1 MGRPV
6 GRPIRAPGRR
16 PRVRTLR
23 VMADDLLDGSLEA
36 AARALRDRAVSAR
49 ELTDA
54 CLARIERLEPTLNAF
69 ITLTAEPARE
79 RARQLDDGTA
89 ARSDRPLRGIPVALK
104 DLFDVAGVV
113 TTAGSRLLAENVAP
127 ESATAVAK
135 LEDAGVVEL
144 GKLNLHEWAFGV
156 TTDNPHYGP
165 TRNPWAPDRIPGGS
179 SGGSATALAAGMC
192 FGSLGSDT
200 GGSIRIPAALCGVV
214 GLKPTRGRISLRG
227 VVPLSWTLD
236 HAGPMAR
243 TVRDAAIL
251 LQAIAGHDP
260 LDPASVD
267 VPVGD
272 HLADLEAGVRGLR
285 IGVARDPFFG
295 ESAQAVAD
303 AVDEAV
309 GVLESEGARI
319 EEVAL
324 PRVGELREAQ
334 GVVLGADAAA
344 YHRERFAAHPEAY
357 GRDVAQRLRRGLARR
372 GTEYARARRLR
383 AELRI
388 AYAAALAGLDALALP
403 TTPITAPLRIG
414 QDAVAAASRL
424 TAFTSPFNFT
434 GLPAISVPCG
444 VDPDGLPI
452 GLQLAGAAWSEARL
466 LRVARAYER
475 ATGWHERRPP
485 PAS

>member
-1 MGRPV
+1 MPPASARGARWATPAPRTAARPMAQSKPWPPAAQKPVGRRQGGRPRGAGGRAYRPYYTKADASVPVSPDGQAEAASNGGSRTYHRRSQTYRPPPRSRMGRPV

-144 GKLNLHEWAFGV
+144 GKLNLHECAFGV

-165 TRNPWAPDRIPGGS
+165 TRNPWALDRI
-179 SGGSATALAAGMC
+179 
-192 FGSLGSDT
+192 T

-243 TVRDAAIL
+243 TLRDAAIL

-344 YHRERFAAHPEAY
+344 YHRE
-357 GRDVAQRLRRGLARR
+357 
-372 GTEYARARRLR
+372 
-383 AELRI
+383 
-388 AYAAALAGLDALALP
+388 
-403 TTPITAPLRIG
+403 
-414 QDAVAAASRL
+414 
-424 TAFTSPFNFT
+424 
-434 GLPAISVPCG
+434 
-444 VDPDGLPI
+444 
-452 GLQLAGAAWSEARL
+452 
-466 LRVARAYER
+466 
-475 ATGWHERRPP
+475 
-485 PAS
+485 

>member
-1 MGRPV
+1 
-6 GRPIRAPGRR
+6 
-16 PRVRTLR
+16 
-23 VMADDLLDGSLEA
+23 MADDLLDGSLEA

-200 GGSIRIPAALCGVV
+200 GGSIRIPAALC
-214 GLKPTRGRISLRG
+214 
-227 VVPLSWTLD
+227 
-236 HAGPMAR
+236 
-243 TVRDAAIL
+243 
-251 LQAIAGHDP
+251 
-260 LDPASVD
+260 
-267 VPVGD
+267 
-272 HLADLEAGVRGLR
+272 
-285 IGVARDPFFG
+285 
-295 ESAQAVAD
+295 
-303 AVDEAV
+303 
-309 GVLESEGARI
+309 
-319 EEVAL
+319 
-324 PRVGELREAQ
+324 
-334 GVVLGADAAA
+334 
-344 YHRERFAAHPEAY
+344 
-357 GRDVAQRLRRGLARR
+357 
-372 GTEYARARRLR
+372 
-383 AELRI
+383 
-388 AYAAALAGLDALALP
+388 
-403 TTPITAPLRIG
+403 
-414 QDAVAAASRL
+414 
-424 TAFTSPFNFT
+424 
-434 GLPAISVPCG
+434 
-444 VDPDGLPI
+444 
-452 GLQLAGAAWSEARL
+452 AWS
-466 LRVARAYER
+466 
-475 ATGWHERRPP
+475 G
-485 PAS
+485 